1 MTRDRDTDGDLKAKR
16 TGRTGLEL
24 GQLDDVLG
32 FHIRMAS
39 AAIYRDFSASMAALD
54 LTQKQVAVL
63 ELIANNANVSQIDL
77 AAALGTDRA
86 TMMALVDRLQARGIV
101 ERRPSQT
108 DKRRQILSLTVDG
121 AATLAQAREAVA
133 AHERRFTSR
142 FTKDELNVL
151 TAGLRRLYRE
161 T

>member
-1 MTRDRDTDGDLKAKR
+1 MARD
-16 TGRTGLEL
+16 GRADDDVKTKGTARSGLEL

-77 AAALGTDRA
+77 AATLGTDRA
-86 TMMALVDRLQARGIV
+86 TMMALVDRLELRGLV

-108 DKRRQILSLTVDG
+108 DKRRQILSLTADG
-121 AATLAQAREAVA
+121 MTTLASAREAVA
-133 AHERRFTSR
+133 AHEQRFTSR
-142 FTKDELNVL
+142 FDAGELEGL
-151 TAGLRRLYRE
+151 IAGLKRLYRE
-161 T
+161 G